1 MTSSTPDTGEFKSK
15 RILVTGGTKGAGKAI
30 AHRFLRGAGTV
41 IITARPSPEA
51 KTESYFMRQKVIR
64 ETLDRFKGID
74 IIVHNVGGSSAP
86 SGGLSPSPMS
96 SGSKPSMRTCSPLS
110 GWIVDCCLP

>member
-51 KTESYFMRQKVIR
+51 KTESYFIQADVELRGCGKRSFARPWIALR
-64 ETLDRFKGID
+64 ALT
-74 IIVHNVGGSSAP
+74 SSSTMLEAH
-86 SGGLSPSPMS
+86 
-96 SGSKPSMRTCSPLS
+96 PL
-110 GWIVDCCLP
+110 PAAAYHRHR

>member
-51 KTESYFMRQKVIR
+51 KTESYFIQDDVSNS
-64 ETLDRFKGID
+64 EGAAKGHSRD
-74 IIVHNVGGSSAP
+74 LGS
-86 SGGLSPSPMS
+86 L
-96 SGSKPSMRTCSPLS
+96 
-110 GWIVDCCLP
+110 